1 MKARAIVKIVI
12 CSIVALL
19 LIGILTAALFF
30 GSAFKLPD
38 ILHIGASNS
47 VSERYDESSFQKG
60 DAEITQTV
68 RSIEIHW
75 ESGSIHVSAYDGD
88 SVKLRETGARADDT
102 MRWRCEDGKLVVHAH
117 KSLFTFKL
125 GGYKKDLELLLPVG
139 IYNKLAFNTA
149 SADITLEGEGL
160 TFGELDADSASGDLK
175 VADCTVESLSF
186 DSASGACSLSNC
198 DVDSFDMDTASG
210 EADLDGSFRSI
221 EIDSVSGALVL
232 NTDIVPDEISFDS
245 TSGSAAVTLPAD
257 AAFRAELDSVSGKL
271 RVSGFTAD
279 YSDDDV
285 CYVGGKGA
293 HIAEYDFNTVSGDVK
308 IHAK

>member
-293 HIAEYDFNTVSGDVK
+293 AEYDFNTVSGDVK